1 MLRTDHRPSFAADPA
16 FRHERPERPG
26 GSPEDDSATL
36 VLRPRGV
43 GVVRRNHHVAGILY
57 NSGPSEGF
65 CRAWRRKS
73 PRLLNLGEQLSNSGL
88 APARRRQ
95 FCLTRSIQQ
104 RTCRSIFP
112 VACLL
117 IQRQKFRHYF
127 VIWQYTLIEGD
138 FTNVIRLP
146 PEVRRLPRLGFFLG
160 STIGNFLVPDA
171 VNLLR
176 SMASTLG
183 GASMLLI
190 GVDRIKDESIL
201 LPAYDDAA
209 GVTALFNRNVLHRI
223 NRELGGSIPVDA
235 FRHLA
240 RWNDNEARIEM
251 HLKAERDV
259 DFQVDGHFF
268 GMAEG
273 ETIHTENSFKY
284 GLRDVGVLLRAGGWS
299 PMMMWTDQEELF
311 TVILAQETSAL
322 SGAVDQRNWSVAD
335 RSIPPAAG

>member
-16 FRHERPERPG
+16 FRHDVLNGLAARPRMIPPRWFYDREGSALFEEITMLPEYYMTRTERGLLQSVAAEIAALVEPG
-26 GSPEDDSATL
+26 RAVVEFGSGSCSKTPILLDALNPAAYVPIDISGGMLIESATKISAL
-36 VLRPRGV
+36 FRD
-43 GVVRRNHHVAGILY
+43 
-57 NSGPSEGF
+57 
-65 CRAWRRKS
+65 
-73 PRLLNLGEQLSNSGL
+73 L
-88 APARRRQ
+88 AVHP
-95 FCLTRSIQQ
+95 
-104 RTCRSIFP
+104 
-112 VACLL
+112 
-117 IQRQKFRHYF
+117 
-127 VIWQYTLIEGD
+127 IEGD